1 MSRDITV
8 RGIQWEEVYQLVID
22 SVGMRTCNITNLF
35 IYILMHFWILKQQQP
50 IVPMR
55 YFSN

>member
-8 RGIQWEEVYQLVID
+8 RGIQWEVVYQLVID

-35 IYILMHFWILKQQQP
+35 IHILMHF
-50 IVPMR
+50 
-55 YFSN
+55 